1 MDRRSNISEA
11 IEMASMDAAL
21 DNDENNEK
29 NANNIFE
36 PTHQTPKSRIDSSR
50 RVRKNYLS
58 MIGVAYI
65 LTILSPGTILWSSP
79 SSCNDQFRISNTT
92 IAISAAPI
100 TNYSSSSDIL
110 ANGNE

>member
-36 PTHQTPKSRIDSSR
+36 PTHQTSSHDAPTPNSQEQN
-50 RVRKNYLS
+50 RVQSTCEK
-58 MIGVAYI
+58 
-65 LTILSPGTILWSSP
+65 
-79 SSCNDQFRISNTT
+79 
-92 IAISAAPI
+92 
-100 TNYSSSSDIL
+100 
-110 ANGNE
+110 E